1 MLTAPP
7 LTRNSTDGSLIP
19 VRPKHFEFRAK
30 NLLPRVERVEIQLRI
45 LIFSRKKKR
54 RGRKIDRVNF
64 RWPKEGRETRRSND
78 IKLSTSSAIR
88 NGTVDEMRLGNTPW
102 EMYEIS
108 RVYTRETGNS
118 CGTASFNL
126 TRYIRAAR
134 WFNACSNA
142 LIYRQPV
149 RLRKIEFPRSCAA
162 LISRQRLQWKRLRD
176 YTLDDFDDQIRVGKY
191 PCSYYLLLLYGFTRK
206 MFRTPR
212 RIDSFSRGYFN
223 KLILAERN

>member
-1 MLTAPP
+1 M
-7 LTRNSTDGSLIP
+7 
-19 VRPKHFEFRAK
+19 
-30 NLLPRVERVEIQLRI
+30 
-45 LIFSRKKKR
+45 
-54 RGRKIDRVNF
+54 
-64 RWPKEGRETRRSND
+64 
-78 IKLSTSSAIR
+78 
-88 NGTVDEMRLGNTPW
+88 PW

-162 LISRQRLQWKRLRD
+162 LIFASTVTMKAARGLYSRRFWRSNSRWKISLLVLLTLTLRI
-176 YTLDDFDDQIRVGKY
+176 YSETQNVSHLSHVSILFPWIFQQINIGRAKLAAN
-191 PCSYYLLLLYGFTRK
+191 CW
-206 MFRTPR
+206 M
-212 RIDSFSRGYFN
+212 RIDRGWNASSRCQRSFYAHTEYDTTRAIFRSSKKVGFRVVRMKIFSTLKVYAKVVRVRFCMF
-223 KLILAERN
+223 A